1 MSARRRHENRNR
13 TGKTYVSNNS
23 EVPSWAK
30 EDSPAA
36 ELLPKTEP
44 VFELNRHQPA
54 PEDMSKDRTNEFITI
69 CRSIGT
75 NAQLQGSQR
84 NRQKSQFTKSCKAIG
99 GDITKTWGQLERLTQ
114 LCKSTT
120 LFNDKPIEIQEL
132 TYIIKQQMDEMRKRL
147 AELEQLR
154 ANTGHQK
161 DREKHDK
168 SVIRSLQSKLA
179 TMSTNF
185 KTTLETRRESM
196 NQQRDRRNQFNGTAT
211 VQAKNQDLNMRQS
224 VLFNDDQ
231 RAQKNE
237 TSGAVVPLTG
247 GFQGQMFEEQDQYL
261 QERSN
266 AMAQVE
272 STIVEL
278 GDMFTQLATM
288 VQEQEESIMRIDANV
303 EESELNIE
311 AAHSELLKYFRS
323 VTSNRWLM
331 VKIFATVIIFFIVFV
346 VFFA

>member
-13 TGKTYVSNNS
+13 TGGKTYVVNS
-23 EVPSWAK
+23 EVPAWAL
-30 EDSPAA
+30 ENTPSQPLLSAPVLAA
-36 ELLPKTEP
+36 ETRK
-44 VFELNRHQPA
+44 VA
-54 PEDMSKDRTNEFITI
+54 PEDMSKDRTNEFMSI
-69 CRSIGT
+69 CKSIGQPGQ
-75 NAQLQGSQR
+75 QLSPLR
-84 NRQKSQFTKSCKAIG
+84 AAQKSQFTRSCKEVG
-99 GDITKTWGQLERLTQ
+99 GDITKTWDQLERLTQ

-120 LFNDKPIEIQEL
+120 LFNDKPVEIEEL
-132 TYIIKQQMDEMRKRL
+132 TYIIKQQMDQTRKKL
-147 AELEQLR
+147 GDLEQLR
-154 ANTGHQK
+154 NSTGHRR

-168 SVIRSLQSKLA
+168 SMVRSLQTKLA
-179 TMSTNF
+179 KMSTNF

-196 NQQRDRRNQFNGTAT
+196 NQQHDRRAKFNGKSHLT
-211 VQAKNQDLNMRQS
+211 QAANQDINIRSS
-224 VLFNDDQ
+224 VLMNDDL
-231 RAQKNE
+231 RAQRDEN
-237 TSGAVVPLTG
+237 SMVPMG

-261 QERSN
+261 QERSS
-266 AMAQVE
+266 AMQQVE

-288 VQEQEESIMRIDANV
+288 VQEQEESIMRIDTNV

-331 VKIFATVIIFFIVFV
+331 VKIFATVIIFFMIFV